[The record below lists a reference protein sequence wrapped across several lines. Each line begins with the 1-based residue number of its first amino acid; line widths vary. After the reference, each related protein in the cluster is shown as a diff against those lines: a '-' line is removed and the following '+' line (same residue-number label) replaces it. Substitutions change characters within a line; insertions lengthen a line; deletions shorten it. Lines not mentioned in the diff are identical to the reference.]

1 MAKQTKAEKRKAQ
14 FTGSTKNLEVPEC
27 GYYGLREKM
36 TNEQI
41 DFAQSIL
48 RNKLTFCNAGSGTG
62 KTTVAVASMKY
73 LYDLGIIN
81 KVVYVF
87 SPCQEK
93 ALGYRP
99 GNTEEKIAD
108 YILPLTDALM
118 EIGEM
123 PEKAMDE
130 EHGWV
135 KAVPDTFLRGSNLKN
150 AGIIIDESQNYTKL
164 TLKKTMT
171 RIHDTCHAA
180 VIGSTNQID
189 LPRPDDSG
197 FEAMMYL
204 FSQYQDEIEVG
215 FCELT
220 HDFRGKISQIAD
232 KLPIR

>member
-48 RNKLTFCNAGSGTG
+48 RNTITFCESGSGTG
-62 KTTVAVASMKY
+62 KTTISLASMKY

-81 KVVYVF
+81 KVIYVF
-87 SPCQEK
+87 SACQEK

-108 YILPLTDALM
+108 YLAPLTDALL
-118 EIGEM
+118 EINEM
-123 PEKAMDE
+123 PEKAMNE
-130 EHGWV
+130 ETGWL
-135 KAVPDTFLRGSNLKN
+135 KAVPETFLRGSNMKN
-150 AGIIIDESQNYTKL
+150 AGIIIDEAQNYTKL

-171 RIHDTCHAA
+171 RIHDTCHVA
-180 VIGSTNQID
+180 VIGSVKQID
-189 LPRPDDSG
+189 LPNPSSSG
-197 FEAMMYL
+197 FEPMMFL
-204 FSQYQDEIEVG
+204 FQQFQDEINVG
-215 FCELT
+215 FCHLT
-220 HDFRGKISQIAD
+220 KDFRGKVSQIAD
-232 KLPIR
+232 KLPIQ

>member
-1 MAKQTKAEKRKAQ
+1 MAKSKAEKRKDLY
-14 FTGSTKNLEVPEC
+14 TGSLKNLDIPEC
-27 GYYGLREKM
+27 GFYNLREKM
-36 TNEQI
+36 TDEQI
-41 DFAQSIL
+41 DYARSIL
-48 RNKLTFCNAGSGTG
+48 RNSLTFCNAGSGTG

-99 GNTEEKIAD
+99 GSTEEKIAD
-108 YILPLTDALM
+108 YILPLTDALI

-123 PEKAMDE
+123 PEKALDP

-135 KAVPDTFLRGSNLKN
+135 QAVPDTFLRGSNMKN

-189 LPRPDDSG
+189 LPNPDTSG

-204 FSQYQDEIEVG
+204 FSQFQDEIDVG

-220 HDFRGKISQIAD
+220 VDFRGKISQIAD